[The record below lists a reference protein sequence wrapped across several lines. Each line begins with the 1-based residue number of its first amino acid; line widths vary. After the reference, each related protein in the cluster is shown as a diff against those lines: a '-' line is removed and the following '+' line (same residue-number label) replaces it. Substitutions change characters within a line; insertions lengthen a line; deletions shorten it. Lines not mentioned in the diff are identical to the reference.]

1 MSNALAISVQSWRY
15 LRPFQDSSLLSTMK
29 SSPPDFIS
37 SFWSPVGIRKARVH
51 QRAAGCNQFDI
62 RALARWP
69 SGGPP
74 LVRRHGGG
82 GGEWVCLGDVVGGD
96 FQKLFGV
103 GLFEELV
110 SSLLIL
116 SSLLG

>member
-29 SSPPDFIS
+29 SSPPDLVG

-51 QRAAGCNQFDI
+51 QRAAGCNEFDL
-62 RALARWP
+62 RAASPGGPL
-69 SGGPP
+69 GPP

-82 GGEWVCLGDVVGGD
+82 GGEWDCLGDVVGGD

-103 GLFEELV
+103 GFFDELV